1 MIIKVQTQALFH
13 NRRNVAM
20 PKACDYAL
28 TGERMLCV
36 GHCFAVY
43 SRDRIPRLRVLS
55 GLARSPFRQG
65 ASTRA
70 AFRFK
75 APSAATEN
83 LFCSSEGALRCESID
98 AGAKAFKREA

>member
-28 TGERMLCV
+28 TGERMLASV
-36 GHCFAVY
+36 TALPSTLVIEY
-43 SRDRIPRLRVLS
+43 PRLRVLS
-55 GLARSPFRQG
+55 GLSTLTIPAR

-75 APSAATEN
+75 ASAATEN
-83 LFCSSEGALRCESID
+83 LFCSSERRSALREH
-98 AGAKAFKREA
+98 

>member
-28 TGERMLCV
+28 TGGKDACV

-43 SRDRIPRLRVLS
+43 SRDRIS
-55 GLARSPFRQG
+55 SPESVVG
-65 ASTRA
+65 A
-70 AFRFK
+70 
-75 APSAATEN
+75 
-83 LFCSSEGALRCESID
+83 
-98 AGAKAFKREA
+98 

>member
-28 TGERMLCV
+28 TGGKDALRRSLLCRLLV
-36 GHCFAVY
+36 IEY
-43 SRDRIPRLRVLS
+43 PRLRVLS
-55 GLARSPFRQG
+55 GLSTLTIPAR

-83 LFCSSEGALRCESID
+83 LFCSSERRSALREH
-98 AGAKAFKREA
+98 